1 LREQA
6 EAAEALNH
14 IVRRRNEELAAAAR
28 GKDEFLAML
37 AHELRNPLAP
47 IRNGLHILKSPRAD
61 PPALEQVRDM
71 MERQLKNLTQIV
83 DDLLEVSRLTRGRV
97 ALRTERLDLARLAR
111 EAAEDHR
118 PTFERVGLGTSLQ
131 TPQVPAWVVG
141 DPTRLAQVL
150 GNLLD
155 NAAKF
160 TGSGGTVTVRVEVHD
175 SRQRAVLTVAD
186 TGVGIEPEMLP
197 RLFDAFAQA
206 DRSLDRSQG
215 GLGLGLALVKGLVE
229 LHGGEVRAA
238 SAGRGRGAEFTVT
251 LPLSPEPPAVRGLPV
266 APARPRKRL
275 RVLVVED
282 NRDAAESLRLLLQTF
297 GHEVAVAHSGTDG
310 VRAAKRWHPDAVVCD
325 IGLPGLDGYGVVGE
339 LRRDPSTAGARAIA
353 VTGYGAEEDRRRALR
368 AGFDL
373 HLTKPVDPDALQE
386 AFAPAE

>member
-1 LREQA
+1 VRE
-6 EAAEALNH
+6 EARRLGDEL
-14 IVRRRNEELAAAAR
+14 RRRQLLVAAAR
-28 GKDEFLAML
+28 GKDEFLSML

-61 PPALEQVRDM
+61 QAALERARAM
-71 MERQLKNLTQIV
+71 MERQLRNLTQIV
-83 DDLLEVSRLTRGRV
+83 DDLLEVSRLTRGRI

-111 EAAEDHR
+111 EATEDHR
-118 PTFERVGLGTSLQ
+118 PAFERAGVGVSVQ
-131 TPQVPAWVVG
+131 APPVPAWVLG
-141 DPTRLAQVL
+141 DATRLAQVL
-150 GNLLD
+150 GNLLE

-160 TGSGGTVTVRVEVHD
+160 TGPGGTVTVRVEAHEAH
-175 SRQRAVLTVAD
+175 RRAVLTVAD

-197 RLFDAFAQA
+197 RLFGAFAQA

-229 LHGGEVRAA
+229 LHGGEVRAT
-238 SAGRGRGAEFTVT
+238 SAGSGRGAEFTVT
-251 LPLSPEPPAVRGLPV
+251 LPLCPEPPAVRGRPA
-266 APARPRKRL
+266 APRPQRRL

-282 NRDAAESLRLLLQTF
+282 NRDAAESLRILLQTL

-310 VRAAKRWHPDAVVCD
+310 VRAARSWHPDAVVCD

-339 LRRDPSTAGARAIA
+339 LRRDPSTAATRAIA
-353 VTGYGAEEDRRRALR
+353 VTGYGAEEDRRRALQ

-373 HLTKPVDPDALQE
+373 HLTKPIDPEALQQ
-386 AFAPAE
+386 AFSDAAV